1 MASLR
6 GGARTMA
13 ESNSLDNWFVREV
26 LPHEAAL
33 LRYLA
38 RAWHDA
44 SEIQDIRHDAYVRI
58 LERSHRLRPIAPK
71 SLLFSIA
78 RNIMIDRARRRRIVP
93 IDLLE
98 DLDSLNVLVDE
109 ITPERRASI
118 REQLV
123 TVTAAVNRLPARCR
137 EVLWLRRVEGR
148 SQKEIAARLGIS
160 EGTVEKHMMHA
171 VRLLADLLSSPD
183 IRDIASD
190 ARAVRVE
197 ARRVE

>member
-38 RAWHDA
+38 RVWPDA

-58 LERSHRLRPIAPK
+58 LERSHRLQPIAPK

-171 VRLLADLLSSPD
+171 ARLLADLLSAPD
-183 IRDIASD
+183 IRDMASD

>member
-38 RAWHDA
+38 RVWHDA

-71 SLLFSIA
+71 SLLFAIA
-78 RNIMIDRARRRRIVP
+78 RNIMIDRARRSRIVP
-93 IDLLE
+93 IDLLG

-123 TVTAAVNRLPARCR
+123 TVSAAVNRLPSRCR

-171 VRLLADLLSSPD
+171 ARLLADLLSAPD
-183 IRDIASD
+183 IRDVASD
-190 ARAVRVE
+190 ARVVRVE